1 MEIVHGRKVLSRIYM
16 KKSRKF
22 ATAQE
27 NKLVLALLEQNKR
40 VTNDLCMKKKKK
52 KNVESISDVVATRV
66 SLEKLCLS
74 NFLSN

>member
-52 KNVESISDVVATRV
+52 KMLKVFPTLLQ
-66 SLEKLCLS
+66 LE
-74 NFLSN
+74 FL

>member
-52 KNVESISDVVATRV
+52 K
-66 SLEKLCLS
+66 KC
-74 NFLSN
+74 